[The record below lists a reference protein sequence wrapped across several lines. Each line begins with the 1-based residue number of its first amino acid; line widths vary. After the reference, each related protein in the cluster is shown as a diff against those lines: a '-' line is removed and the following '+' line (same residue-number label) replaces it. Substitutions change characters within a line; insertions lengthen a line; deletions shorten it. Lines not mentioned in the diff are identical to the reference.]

1 MGDSILT
8 ESDSVDISAF
18 VTRNITTETSIGIK
32 ATEVED
38 INVDVIEKV
47 VESPVSVDDTTV
59 PEESSEMDKTIIIKN
74 VIKKVIGS
82 DGVEHITEET
92 VEGTPAVFESDV
104 TPKS

>member
-74 VIKKVIGS
+74 VVKKVSTERKIMKKVIGS

-92 VEGTPAVFESDV
+92 VEGTP
-104 TPKS
+104 